1 MHLRYKINRNGIL
14 FQRFSA
20 LQTNSTDREK
30 TFEITK
36 TIFQTVKGQ
45 NNFGNRMLGGFS
57 DLIHS
62 NSSKKKLGFRNIN
75 AGKVM

>member
-36 TIFQTVKGQ
+36 TIFQTVKDQ
-45 NNFGNRMLGGFS
+45 NNFGNRMLVYLVLGGFS

-62 NSSKKKLGFRNIN
+62 KNSNKKK
-75 AGKVM
+75 

>member
-1 MHLRYKINRNGIL
+1 MVFCFKDFLTYCEK
-14 FQRFSA
+14 
-20 LQTNSTDREK
+20 TNSTDREK

-62 NSSKKKLGFRNIN
+62 NSNKKKIIGL
-75 AGKVM
+75 